1 MSQKERILP
10 SLKKFVF
17 LCLLFS
23 CVFFFLCFVTK
34 RKRFDEETFIGEI
47 SFHSFLFAPHNTHTR
62 VRVLFCALCSNQ
74 IERKNGIL
82 RVRIDIS
89 GSLSGFEYCGENEE
103 CGTKSIIVEECL
115 EDESDS
121 VD

>member
-1 MSQKERILP
+1 MRRHSK
-10 SLKKFVF
+10 
-17 LCLLFS
+17 
-23 CVFFFLCFVTK
+23 
-34 RKRFDEETFIGEI
+34 GEI
-47 SFHSFLFAPHNTHTR
+47 SFFSFLFAPHNKHTR
-62 VRVLFCALCSNQ
+62 SSALLCSANQ

>member
-1 MSQKERILP
+1 MFCDQKERGLTRRRH
-10 SLKKFVF
+10 SK
-17 LCLLFS
+17 
-23 CVFFFLCFVTK
+23 
-34 RKRFDEETFIGEI
+34 GEI
-47 SFHSFLFAPHNTHTR
+47 SFFSFLFAPQKYTHAFER
-62 VRVLFCALCSNQ
+62 SFVLSNQ

-103 CGTKSIIVEECL
+103 CGTKSIVVIDACL

>member
-1 MSQKERILP
+1 L
-10 SLKKFVF
+10 
-17 LCLLFS
+17 
-23 CVFFFLCFVTK
+23 FFFVSSF
-34 RKRFDEETFIGEI
+34 FDEERHSKGDEI
-47 SFHSFLFAPHNTHTR
+47 SFFSFLFAPQYTHKAYECSF
-62 VRVLFCALCSNQ
+62 VLCYNQ

-103 CGTKSIIVEECL
+103 CGTKSIVVIDACL

-121 VD
+121 VVVDLLCD

>member
-1 MSQKERILP
+1 LAAKTREFCFFSEKILFFFVASFLVFCDQKERGLTRRRHSQKAR
-10 SLKKFVF
+10 SL
-17 LCLLFS
+17 
-23 CVFFFLCFVTK
+23 FF
-34 RKRFDEETFIGEI
+34 
-47 SFHSFLFAPHNTHTR
+47 SFLFAPHNKHTR

-103 CGTKSIIVEECL
+103 CGTKSSIVIDACL
-115 EDESDS
+115 DESDS

>member
-1 MSQKERILP
+1 M
-10 SLKKFVF
+10 
-17 LCLLFS
+17 
-23 CVFFFLCFVTK
+23 
-34 RKRFDEETFIGEI
+34 
-47 SFHSFLFAPHNTHTR
+47 
-62 VRVLFCALCSNQ
+62 LCSNQ

-103 CGTKSIIVEECL
+103 CGTKSIIVVIDACL

-121 VD
+121 VVVDLLFD

>member
-1 MSQKERILP
+1 M
-10 SLKKFVF
+10 
-17 LCLLFS
+17 
-23 CVFFFLCFVTK
+23 
-34 RKRFDEETFIGEI
+34 
-47 SFHSFLFAPHNTHTR
+47 PHIINTHAFECSF
-62 VRVLFCALCSNQ
+62 VLCSNQ

-103 CGTKSIIVEECL
+103 CGTKSIIVIDACL

-121 VD
+121 VVVDLLCD

>member
-1 MSQKERILP
+1 M
-10 SLKKFVF
+10 
-17 LCLLFS
+17 
-23 CVFFFLCFVTK
+23 
-34 RKRFDEETFIGEI
+34 
-47 SFHSFLFAPHNTHTR
+47 
-62 VRVLFCALCSNQ
+62 LCSNQ

-103 CGTKSIIVEECL
+103 CGTKSIVVIDACL

>member
-1 MSQKERILP
+1 MFCDQKERGLTRRRH
-10 SLKKFVF
+10 SQKARS
-17 LCLLFS
+17 LFS
-23 CVFFFLCFVTK
+23 LFFL
-34 RKRFDEETFIGEI
+34 
-47 SFHSFLFAPHNTHTR
+47 PHIIHTR

-103 CGTKSIIVEECL
+103 CGTKSIVVIDACL

-121 VD
+121 VVVDLLCD

>member
-1 MSQKERILP
+1 VFCDQKERGLTRRRHSQKAR
-10 SLKKFVF
+10 SL
-17 LCLLFS
+17 
-23 CVFFFLCFVTK
+23 FF
-34 RKRFDEETFIGEI
+34 
-47 SFHSFLFAPHNTHTR
+47 SFLFAPHNKHTR

-103 CGTKSIIVEECL
+103 CGTKSIVIEECL
-115 EDESDS
+115 DESDS

>member
-1 MSQKERILP
+1 
-10 SLKKFVF
+10 
-17 LCLLFS
+17 
-23 CVFFFLCFVTK
+23 
-34 RKRFDEETFIGEI
+34 
-47 SFHSFLFAPHNTHTR
+47 
-62 VRVLFCALCSNQ
+62 VLFRALCSNQ

-103 CGTKSIIVEECL
+103 CGTKSIVVIDACL
-115 EDESDS
+115 DESDS

>member
-1 MSQKERILP
+1 M
-10 SLKKFVF
+10 F
-17 LCLLFS
+17 CD
-23 CVFFFLCFVTK
+23 K
-34 RKRFDEETFIGEI
+34 RKRFDEEETFKRRDL
-47 SFHSFLFAPHNTHTR
+47 FFLFSFCPTIHTIHAFECSF
-62 VRVLFCALCSNQ
+62 VLCSNQ

-103 CGTKSIIVEECL
+103 CGTKSIIVIDACL

-121 VD
+121 VVVDLLFD

>member
-1 MSQKERILP
+1 M
-10 SLKKFVF
+10 
-17 LCLLFS
+17 
-23 CVFFFLCFVTK
+23 
-34 RKRFDEETFIGEI
+34 
-47 SFHSFLFAPHNTHTR
+47 
-62 VRVLFCALCSNQ
+62 LFCALCSNQ

-103 CGTKSIIVEECL
+103 YGTKSIVVIDACL

-121 VD
+121 VVVDLLCD

>member
-1 MSQKERILP
+1 MRRHSK
-10 SLKKFVF
+10 
-17 LCLLFS
+17 
-23 CVFFFLCFVTK
+23 
-34 RKRFDEETFIGEI
+34 GEI
-47 SFHSFLFAPHNTHTR
+47 SFFSFLFAPHNKHTR
-62 VRVLFCALCSNQ
+62 SSALLCSANQ

-103 CGTKSIIVEECL
+103 YGTKSIVVIDACL

-121 VD
+121 VVVDLLCD

>member
-1 MSQKERILP
+1 MTKKKEVRRGGDIQK
-10 SLKKFVF
+10 K
-17 LCLLFS
+17 
-23 CVFFFLCFVTK
+23 
-34 RKRFDEETFIGEI
+34 GEI
-47 SFHSFLFAPHNTHTR
+47 SFFSFLFAPHNKHTR
-62 VRVLFCALCSNQ
+62 VRVLFRALCSNQ

-103 CGTKSIIVEECL
+103 CGTKSIVVIDACF

-121 VD
+121 VVVDLLCD